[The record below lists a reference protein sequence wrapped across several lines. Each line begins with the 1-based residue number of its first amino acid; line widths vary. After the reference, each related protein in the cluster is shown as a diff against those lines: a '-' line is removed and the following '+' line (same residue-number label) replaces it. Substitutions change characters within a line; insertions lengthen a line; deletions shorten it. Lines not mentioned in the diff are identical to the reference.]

1 MPRDPKPEPK
11 PKKEPTGPQMRARAK
26 NLEKANAVREIKQR
40 KKALI
45 KIDAGLN
52 DLTGKID
59 DKVAE
64 QVEKRLKKLDRGKL
78 KDEVLQVFYAMGGP
92 KALKKWAKANQ
103 TKYYSMMTA
112 IIKAEAE
119 GSRGGGRGVTLQVFG
134 GRGSRE
140 KDVTPQV
147 EVHAD

>member
-26 NLEKANAVREIKQR
+26 NLEKANAAREIKQR
-40 KKALI
+40 KKALV

-78 KDEVLQVFYAMGGP
+78 KDEVLQVFYDMGG
-92 KALKKWAKANQ
+92 KKTLKKWAKANP
-103 TKYYSMMTA
+103 TKYYSMMTS

-119 GSRGGGRGVTLQVFG
+119 ASGGGGRGVTVNVFG

-140 KDVTPQV
+140 KDVTPPSRS
-147 EVHAD
+147 